1 MQSKVELEARFPCVI
16 FLGDANIGNG
26 VTLGNEVTLGDWVTL
41 GDEVKLGNWVT
52 LGNGVTLG
60 NRVTLARTPVQVQ
73 CFPYVVYPH
82 SPTQIGV
89 GCIVHDLAYW
99 MREND
104 PDELADH
111 PECQPWSR
119 YRAAI
124 ALVASRI
131 SDLAIAGKG

>member
-26 VTLGNEVTLGDWVTL
+26 VTLGNEVTLGDWV
-41 GDEVKLGNWVT
+41 K
-52 LGNGVTLG
+52 LGNGVK
-60 NRVTLARTPVQVQ
+60 LARTPVQVQ